1 MSRLILASM
10 RLPVTVRQTP
20 EGPRVSES
28 VGGVA
33 TGLRAIQIKGCGP
46 WVGWAGAADESEA
59 DRRSLEKQL
68 DEFGCVPVH
77 LTLPEIKGFYV
88 GYANGVLWPLCH
100 YLIDQLPLRPRH
112 WSTYE
117 TINARF
123 ADVLAELYRP
133 GDVVW
138 IHDYQLMR
146 VPALLRERIPGA
158 RIGFFLH
165 IPFPSFEVFRVLPTR
180 ELIIE
185 GLLGAD
191 LVGFHTA
198 AYAKHFSIAAA
209 ELLDLAVE
217 GPGEESLIR
226 HPGGETA
233 VGVFPMGI
241 DAERFS
247 GLAEKADPAA
257 QRRALGVSRRE
268 QLLVGIDRLDYTKGI
283 PRRLLAFEYLLHRHP
298 ELKEHVTLLQVAVP
312 SRTGVAAYRRLRRQV
327 DAQVGRINGL
337 FGTPAWTPV
346 RYLYHGFAQTE
357 LVGLYRIADVMLV
370 TPMRDGMNLVAKEFV
385 ASRPDEDGVLLL
397 SEFAGAA
404 AELTEAV
411 LINPYDVE
419 GTTSA
424 LYRALTM
431 SREER
436 RSRMQALRR
445 RVTQH
450 TLDRWRRAFVSALE
464 ARGRATASDE
474 PRGRPSPASQVRAA
488 LEEIRSASDLVLLLD
503 YDGTL
508 VPFAPAPELARPD
521 SSLIELLAQLAA
533 RPHTDVHLVSGR
545 QQSVLEEWFGRLPIG
560 LHAEHGAWSRLN
572 GERTWRRHESVRPL
586 PYDDLLALLKRYT
599 RETPGALIERK
610 AAGLSWHFR
619 MARAEQGAR
628 HAERLLEEAA
638 ERWPRDV
645 VEVLRGNQVLEF
657 RPAGVHKGL
666 IMPHVLAAAPP
677 DARVVAIGDDR
688 TDEDLFAALP
698 EGAVSIHVGPG
709 PSAAAIRLRDPEACR
724 ALLAGMLTPVPAGV

>member
-1 MSRLILASM
+1 MARLVLASM

-20 EGPRVSES
+20 EGPRVTES

-33 TGLRAIQIKGCGP
+33 TGLRALQIKGCGP
-46 WVGWAGAADESEA
+46 WVGWAGSADDSEL
-59 DRRSLEKQL
+59 DRHSLEKQL
-68 DEFGCVPVH
+68 EGFGCVPVH
-77 LTLPEIKGFYV
+77 LTLPEIRGFYV

-100 YLIDQLPLRPRH
+100 YLIDQVPIRSRH
-112 WSTYE
+112 WNTYE
-117 TINARF
+117 AINHRF

-133 GDVVW
+133 GDLVW

-146 VPALLRERIPGA
+146 VPALLRERVPGA

-180 ELIIE
+180 ERIIE

-198 AYAKHFSIAAA
+198 AYARHFGIAAA
-209 ELLDLAVE
+209 ELLDLVVD
-217 GPGEESLIR
+217 GPAEEPVI
-226 HPGGETA
+226 HHTGGETA
-233 VGVFPMGI
+233 VGVFPMGV

-247 GLAEKADPAA
+247 ALAERADPAA
-257 QRRALGVSRRE
+257 QRRALAITRRE
-268 QLLVGIDRLDYTKGI
+268 RLLVGIDRLDYTKGI
-283 PRRLLAFEYLLHRHP
+283 PRRLIAFEHLLRQHP

-312 SRTGVAAYRRLRRQV
+312 SRTGVSAYRRLRRQV
-327 DAQVGRINGL
+327 DALVGRINGI
-337 FGTPAWTPV
+337 FGTPGWTPV
-346 RYLYHGFAQTE
+346 RYLYHGFAQAE

-370 TPMRDGMNLVAKEFV
+370 TPVRDGMNLVAKEFV

-397 SEFAGAA
+397 SEFTGAA
-404 AELTEAV
+404 AELAEAV
-411 LINPYDVE
+411 LVNPYDID
-419 GTTSA
+419 GTTEA
-424 LYRALTM
+424 LYRALSM
-431 SREER
+431 SRDER

-445 RVTQH
+445 RVSQQ
-450 TLDRWRRAFVSALE
+450 TLERWRRAFVGTLE
-464 ARGRATASDE
+464 ARGRAGPSDE

-488 LEEIRSASDLVLLLD
+488 LDDIRSASDLVLMLD

-521 SSLIELLAQLAA
+521 AALLELLAHLGS
-533 RPHTDVHLVSGR
+533 RPRTDVHLVSGR
-545 QQSVLEEWFGRLPIG
+545 QQSVLEQWFGRLPIG
-560 LHAEHGAWSRLN
+560 LHAEHGAWSRLRS
-572 GERTWRRHESVRPL
+572 ERLWQRHEAVKPL
-586 PYDDLLALLKRYT
+586 PYDDLLGLLKRYT
-599 RETPGALIERK
+599 QETPGALIERK

-628 HAERLLEEAA
+628 HAERLVEEAE
-638 ERWPRDV
+638 ERWGRDV
-645 VEVLRGNQVLEF
+645 VEVLRGNMVVEF

-666 IMPHVLAAAPP
+666 IVPRVLANAPP

-698 EGAVSIHVGPG
+698 EGAISIHVGPG
-709 PSAAAIRLRDPEACR
+709 PSAAALRLRDPEACR
-724 ALLAGMLTPVPAGV
+724 ALLAGVLTPIPAGV

>member
-1 MSRLILASM
+1 MPRLILASM

-20 EGPRVSES
+20 DGSRVTES

-33 TGLRAIQIKGCGP
+33 TGLRALQVKGCGP
-46 WVGWAGAADESEA
+46 WVGWPGAADDGHI
-59 DRRSLEKQL
+59 DRGVLDRQL
-68 DEFGCVPVH
+68 KGFGCVPVH
-77 LTLPEIKGFYV
+77 LTLPEIRGFYV

-100 YLIDQLPLRPRH
+100 YLIDQLPVRTRH
-112 WSTYE
+112 WNTYE
-117 TINARF
+117 SVNARF
-123 ADVLAELYRP
+123 ADTLAELYRP
-133 GDVVW
+133 GDLVW

-180 ELIIE
+180 ERILE

-198 AYAKHFSIAAA
+198 AYARHFAISAS
-209 ELLDLAVE
+209 ELLDLVVD
-217 GPGEESLIR
+217 GTPEESIV
-226 HPGGETA
+226 HHAGGETG

-241 DAERFS
+241 DADRFG

-257 QRRALGVSRRE
+257 HRRSLGVTRRE
-268 QLLVGIDRLDYTKGI
+268 RLLVGIDRLDYTKGI
-283 PRRLLAFEYLLHRHP
+283 PRRLLAFEHLLRTHP
-298 ELKEHVTLLQVAVP
+298 ELREHVTLLQVAVP
-312 SRTGVAAYRRLRRQV
+312 SRTGVSAYRRLRRQV
-327 DAQVGRINGL
+327 DAMVGRINGM

-346 RYLYHGFAQTE
+346 RYLYHGFAQAE
-357 LVGLYRIADVMLV
+357 LVGLYRTADVMLV
-370 TPMRDGMNLVAKEFV
+370 TPVRDGMNLVAKEFV

-397 SEFAGAA
+397 SEFTGAA
-404 AELTEAV
+404 SELAEAMIV
-411 LINPYDVE
+411 NPYDIDE
-419 GTTSA
+419 TTAA

-431 SREER
+431 SRDER

-450 TLDRWRRAFVSALE
+450 TLERWRRAFVSALE
-464 ARGRATASDE
+464 GRGRSSPQEE
-474 PRGRPSPASQVRAA
+474 PRARPSPTTQVRAVLDELRA
-488 LEEIRSASDLVLLLD
+488 APALVLLLD

-521 SSLIELLAQLAA
+521 AALLELLGQLAA
-533 RPHTDVHLVSGR
+533 RPRTDVHLVSGR
-545 QQSVLEEWFGRLPIG
+545 QQSVLEQWFGRLPIG
-560 LHAEHGAWSRLN
+560 LHAEHGAWSRLR
-572 GERTWRRHESVRPL
+572 GERLWRRHPAVRPM

-619 MARAEQGAR
+619 MARPDQGAR
-628 HAERLLEEAA
+628 HAERLFEEAE
-638 ERWPRDV
+638 ERWPGDT
-645 VEVLRGNQVLEF
+645 VEVLRGSMVLEF

-666 IMPHVLAAAPP
+666 IIPQALAAAPP

-688 TDEDLFAALP
+688 TDEDLFESLP
-698 EGAVSIHVGPG
+698 DGAVGIHVGAG
-709 PSAAAIRLRDPEACR
+709 PSAAGLRLRDPEACR
-724 ALLAGMLTPVPAGV
+724 AFLAGLLAPVPATV